1 MAVRTLGRSG
11 TVDSAVRAGLRL
23 LAARSRSRHELRLA
37 LQRRGFTA
45 RQQNAALARLDSLG
59 YLDDARF
66 ARQRA
71 ATLLSNGFGPRSV
84 LSRLLAHGL
93 TDAEAKR
100 GLRESESEIGF
111 NELEAAQGLL
121 RKRRLDAPA
130 DRKSLARAA
139 RLLGARG
146 FSEEVISRLIGQAA
160 LDSERQDD

>member
-1 MAVRTLGRSG
+1 MAVRTPSRSG
-11 TVDSAVRAGLRL
+11 TLDSAVRAALKL

-37 LQRRGFTA
+37 LRRRGFTTGE
-45 RQQNAALARLDSLG
+45 QNAALSRLDSLG

-71 ATLLSNGFGPRSV
+71 VTLLSSGFGPRAV

-100 GLRESESEIGF
+100 GLRESETEIGF
-111 NELEAAQGLL
+111 NELESAQALL
-121 RKRRLDAPA
+121 RKRRLDAKE

-146 FSEEVISRLIGQAA
+146 FSEEVISRLIDRPA

>member
-11 TVDSAVRAGLRL
+11 TLDSAVRVGLRL

-45 RQQNAALARLDSLG
+45 RQQNAALARLDLLG

-111 NELEAAQGLL
+111 NELEA
-121 RKRRLDAPA
+121 PA